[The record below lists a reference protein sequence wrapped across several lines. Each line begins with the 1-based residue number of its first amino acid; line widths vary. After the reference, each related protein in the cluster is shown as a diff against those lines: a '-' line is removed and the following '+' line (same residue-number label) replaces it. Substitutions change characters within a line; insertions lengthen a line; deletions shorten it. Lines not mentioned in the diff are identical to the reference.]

1 LATLIVLQGPDKGKT
16 LNADDDVISI
26 GRGAGSIPLG
36 DQTVS
41 RKHAEMRRLNGD
53 WVLMDL
59 NSANGTY
66 VNGMRLLQPV
76 KIKRGDQ
83 IRVGSTLLVYTGDD
97 RAAQLSGAS
106 IPRDMV
112 RLDAG
117 SASVDASIV
126 AIAPSNEDSIVMAAP
141 ETAYAVKA
149 WNVLRELSDVIGSL
163 LPPDRLLTRVM
174 DIIFDQVDVERGVI
188 FLRNRDGGEPTPQ
201 VVRFRDRQT
210 PADPD
215 QKLVASRAIIE
226 HVMNSREGVL
236 SSNVLADKRFG
247 GGRSTANDGMG
258 SIVCAPIVARDQV
271 LGVIHLECPVSQHT
285 YNENELKLIT
295 AIGYQAGLAIDNA
308 RLVQSHLQQERLA
321 AAGETVAYLSHY
333 IKNILQ
339 GMRSGADVLQAGL
352 DKQDLA
358 RAAQGWQ
365 IVERNLEK
373 TYHLVM
379 NMLAFSKQR
388 EPFLEMYQINRIVE
402 EVIALVQ
409 KQADDAHAILLADLD
424 ENLPPIPVDHEGI
437 HQVVLNLLTNAI
449 DAVPPGKG
457 VINVRTAFDAERREV
472 VISVADNGPGIA
484 PEHRSTIFTPFHST
498 KGHGGTGLGLAV
510 ARKIARE
517 MHGRL
522 VLVQP
527 PDGGTEFRVT
537 LPELQPSTRGAAD
550 THGPGGT

>member
-1 LATLIVLQGPDKGKT
+1 MATLIVLQGPDKGKT
-16 LNADDDVISI
+16 LSAEDDVISI
-26 GRGAGSIPLG
+26 GRGTGSIPLG

-41 RKHAEMRRLNGD
+41 RRHAELRRLNGD
-53 WVLMDL
+53 WVLTDL

-66 VNGMRLLQPV
+66 VNGMRLLEPV
-76 KIKRGDQ
+76 RIKRGDQ
-83 IRVGSTLLVYTGDD
+83 IRMGSTLLVYTGDELT
-97 RAAQLSGAS
+97 AQLSGAS

-112 RLDAG
+112 TLDAG
-117 SASVDASIV
+117 SASVDAAIV
-126 AIAPSNEDSIVMAAP
+126 ASAPSNEDSIVMAAP

-174 DIIFDQVDVERGVI
+174 DIIFDQVDVDRGLI
-188 FLRNRDGGEPTPQ
+188 LLRTGEGGELTPQ

-210 PADPD
+210 PATPD
-215 QKLVASRAIIE
+215 QKLIASRAIIE
-226 HVMNSREGVL
+226 HVVSSREGVL
-236 SSNVLADKRFG
+236 SSNVVADKRFG
-247 GGRSTANDGMG
+247 SGRSVANIGMR
-258 SIVCAPIVARDQV
+258 SVVCAPIVARDRM
-271 LGVIHLECPVSQHT
+271 LGVIHLDCPVTEHT

-352 DKQDLA
+352 DKRDLG
-358 RAAQGWQ
+358 RTAQGWQ
-365 IVERNLEK
+365 IVERNLDK
-373 TYHLVM
+373 TYNLVM

-388 EPFLEMYQINRIVE
+388 EPFLDMYQINRIVE
-402 EVIALVQ
+402 EVVTLVQ
-409 KQADDAHAILLADLD
+409 KQADDIRVVLLADLD
-424 ENLPPIPVDHEGI
+424 ENLPAIPVDHDGI
-437 HQVVLNLLTNAI
+437 HQVILNLITNAI

-457 VINVRTAFDAERREV
+457 IINVRTAFDAERREV
-472 VISVADNGPGIA
+472 IISVADNGPGIA
-484 PEHRSTIFTPFHST
+484 PEERSKIFTPFHST

-510 ARKIARE
+510 ARKIVRE

-522 VLVQP
+522 VLLQP
-527 PDGGTEFRVT
+527 GDGGAEFRVT

-550 THGPGGT
+550 THGPGAS